1 MAIPG
6 LPALADDVII
16 DAVSLITQDVL
27 SILGSLGGPQW
38 GLFLNGE
45 PAVVSDNVVSFEFK
59 QDFRISNYPVE
70 EGAFESYNKVQVPF
84 DVRLRFSTGGSVA
97 DRQAMIDSVDAIIGS
112 TDLFDAVTPE
122 KVYQSVNPTHQDIR
136 RTSRNGV
143 GLLVIDVYC
152 EQVRVTAT
160 QQFTTSQQSSSS
172 SATTS
177 GNSSGLDVTIVFPG
191 SQINQPQAASAAP
204 QVSNGTVQTTT
215 AAPGQ
220 FDLSQALP

>member
-6 LPALADDVII
+6 LPALAGDVFI
-16 DAVSLITQDVL
+16 DTVALIAQDVL
-27 SILGSLGGPQW
+27 AALGVFSGPQW
-38 GLFLNGE
+38 GLFLDGQ
-45 PAVVSDNVVSFEFK
+45 PAVVSDNVVAFEFK

-70 EGAFESYNKVQVPF
+70 QGAFESYNKVKIPY

-122 KVYQSVNPTHQDIR
+122 KVYQNLNPVHQDIR
-136 RTSRNGV
+136 RTARDGV
-143 GLLVIDVYC
+143 GLLVIDLFC
-152 EQVRVTAT
+152 EEVRVTAT
-160 QQFTTSQQSSSS
+160 PQFTSSQQASASSSN
-172 SATTS
+172 TTT
-177 GNSSGLDVTIVFPG
+177 VMTIIPG
-191 SQINQPQAASAAP
+191 SQLINNPQSPSAAP
-204 QVSNGTVQTTT
+204 QVSDGTVQTTT